1 MLRSFLKA
9 LIPDKLVSTVQGT
22 EATSPA
28 SIELIKQPAERTKM
42 YFNPKD
48 FGVRM
53 KEARKTKGLTQEK
66 LSELLGVDRL
76 HVNRMENGSK
86 ACSIDLLMDIS
97 SLLEVSTDYLLKG
110 KPLDDSETK
119 VRLLTAISELQSI
132 ANGMYY

>member
-1 MLRSFLKA
+1 
-9 LIPDKLVSTVQGT
+9 
-22 EATSPA
+22 
-28 SIELIKQPAERTKM
+28 M

-110 KPLDDSETK
+110 KPLEDSEAK
-119 VRLLTAISELQSI
+119 IRLLTAISELQSI
-132 ANGMYY
+132 ANGMYS

>member
-1 MLRSFLKA
+1 
-9 LIPDKLVSTVQGT
+9 
-22 EATSPA
+22 
-28 SIELIKQPAERTKM
+28 M

-97 SLLEVSTDYLLKG
+97 SLLEVSGLGNPKYPSCRSFLRLSVLLLPPARSKFLCNKCLTTMSNRAAALTTDG
-110 KPLDDSETK
+110 FS
-119 VRLLTAISELQSI
+119 RW
-132 ANGMYY
+132 